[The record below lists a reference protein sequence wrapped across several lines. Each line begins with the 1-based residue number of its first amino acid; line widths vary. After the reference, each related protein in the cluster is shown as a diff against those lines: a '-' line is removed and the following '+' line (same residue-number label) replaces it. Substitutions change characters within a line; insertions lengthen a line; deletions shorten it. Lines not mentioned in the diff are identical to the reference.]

1 MTLAALTLH
10 DAGEKLRRRELT
22 SVALTEAAFERI
34 AETDNKVRAYLT
46 LDRDVAL
53 ASARR
58 ADERLRKAATTIRR
72 CWESPLHSKIIF

>member
-22 SVALTEAAFERI
+22 SVALTEAVFERI
-34 AETDNKVRAYLT
+34 AETDSKVRAYLT
-46 LDRDVAL
+46 LDRDAAL

-58 ADERLRKAATTIRR
+58 ADDAASTRR
-72 CWESPLHSKIIF
+72 QPFAAAGNPHRA

>member
-22 SVALTEAAFERI
+22 SVALTEAVFERI
-34 AETDNKVRAYLT
+34 AETDSKVRAYMT
-46 LDRDVAL
+46 LDRDTAL

-58 ADERLRKAATTIRR
+58 ADERLQAATTIRL
-72 CWESPLHSKIIF
+72 CWESPSRSRIIF